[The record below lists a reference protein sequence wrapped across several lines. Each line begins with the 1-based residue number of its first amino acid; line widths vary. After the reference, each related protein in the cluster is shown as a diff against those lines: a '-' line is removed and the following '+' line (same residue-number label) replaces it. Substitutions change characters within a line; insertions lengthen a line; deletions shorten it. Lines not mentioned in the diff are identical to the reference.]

1 MKSPAAALTAPE
13 RLPVVTAR
21 VSRARTSSPLRVR
34 KGGMSPISPRSSSAA
49 HSEIGG
55 NLKLPG
61 PDHPITIERNSKHVR
76 VIFNGHVVAESSD
89 VLTLKEAT
97 LSPVFYVPRAD
108 ADMASFERSAH
119 STHCPY
125 KGDAA
130 YFSLRVGERVSENAV
145 WTYEEPFPATAQI
158 AGRLAFYR
166 NRVDAIE
173 ES

>member
-1 MKSPAAALTAPE
+1 M
-13 RLPVVTAR
+13 
-21 VSRARTSSPLRVR
+21 
-34 KGGMSPISPRSSSAA
+34 
-49 HSEIGG
+49 
-55 NLKLPG
+55 KLPG
-61 PDHPITIERNSKHVR
+61 PDHPITIERTVKRVR
-76 VIFNGHVVAESSD
+76 VIFNGQVVADSSD

-97 LSPVFYVPRAD
+97 LSPVFYVPRED
-108 ADMASFERSAH
+108 ADLASFERTAH

-130 YFSLRVGERVSENAV
+130 YFSLRVGDRVAVNAV
-145 WTYEEPFPATAQI
+145 WTYEEPFPAMAQI